1 MTQSSNIT
9 DMTSTTGSE
18 PNHFREDISSQSS
31 EAISTHILSTTA
43 SMQDP
48 HNALPIKKQKKM
60 RHRSKAQQEPTT
72 EGTSSIGAGMDTN
85 ERHTTGEN
93 TDHTASHSSVIKA
106 GSGQSGDSEK
116 PLSKAEREALKRRSR
131 REKLKERKM
140 QCFLCRQ
147 KGHSVRTCPRNQMAA
162 AAEIEGIEGAP
173 GGGVC
178 YRCGSLDHP
187 LAECPKKR
195 DASNPFPFAKCFVCK
210 QDGHLSGQC
219 PENVKGLYPNGGGCR
234 FCGSTRHLAR
244 DCKPAQQEAGV
255 ITLGTVDLSQG
266 GDDDDVFVAFRKIE
280 KEQRSKKPELN
291 SLIEKPTGSYL
302 FKNTEKW
309 TTAALSKPK
318 VPAKVVKKVVKF

>member
-18 PNHFREDISSQSS
+18 PNHFRGDISSQSS

-48 HNALPIKKQKKM
+48 HDALPIKKQKKM

-72 EGTSSIGAGMDTN
+72 E
-85 ERHTTGEN
+85 
-93 TDHTASHSSVIKA
+93 
-106 GSGQSGDSEK
+106 
-116 PLSKAEREALKRRSR
+116 EREALKRRSR

-219 PENVKGLYPNGGGCR
+219 PENVKGFVSKWWRLSFLWIYSAFGTGLQTCSA
-234 FCGSTRHLAR
+234 GSRGDHTGNSGFVTRW
-244 DCKPAQQEAGV
+244 G
-255 ITLGTVDLSQG
+255 
-266 GDDDDVFVAFRKIE
+266 
-280 KEQRSKKPELN
+280 
-291 SLIEKPTGSYL
+291 
-302 FKNTEKW
+302 
-309 TTAALSKPK
+309 
-318 VPAKVVKKVVKF
+318 